1 MGVCQSS
8 EDVAVSRLGR
18 AAVGANSKGI
28 NDLDIEAAMS
38 VLAAGQSALK
48 SKVSL
53 TFEASK
59 LPNLDVGSKT
69 DPFLV
74 LYLW

>member
-8 EDVAVSRLGR
+8 EDVEVSHMAR

-38 VLAAGQSALK
+38 VLA
-48 SKVSL
+48 
-53 TFEASK
+53 
-59 LPNLDVGSKT
+59 
-69 DPFLV
+69 
-74 LYLW
+74 